1 MPLNAF
7 LLLYTLKG
15 NACRGYVTYGG
26 DPMSEEYLQR
36 SYWVGLIKMSLSRL
50 FILRVLYE
58 EPLHGYEISKR
69 IDVITKGCC
78 APTEGALYPV
88 LREFAEGGY
97 LNCRAQVV
105 DGRQRKIYSLT
116 KKGVKA
122 YRVALEAWQESAKAL
137 LKAKKSLH
145 PV

>member
-1 MPLNAF
+1 M
-7 LLLYTLKG
+7 
-15 NACRGYVTYGG
+15 YVGTMHGG
-26 DPMSEEYLQR
+26 DPMSEVYLEK

-97 LNCRAQVV
+97 LNCQAKVV
-105 DGRQRKIYSLT
+105 DGRQRKVYSIT
-116 KKGVKA
+116 EKGERA

-137 LKAKKSLH
+137 LKAKKSLQS
-145 PV
+145 V

>member
-1 MPLNAF
+1 
-7 LLLYTLKG
+7 
-15 NACRGYVTYGG
+15 
-26 DPMSEEYLQR
+26 MSEIYLER

-58 EPLHGYEISKR
+58 EPLHGYELSKR
-69 IDVITKGCC
+69 IEVITKGCC

-97 LNCRAQVV
+97 LNCRTKVV
-105 DGRQRKIYSLT
+105 DGRQRKIYSIT
-116 KKGVKA
+116 KKGERA
-122 YRVALEAWQESAKAL
+122 YRVALEAWQETAQAL
-137 LKAKKSLH
+137 LNAKKSLQ